1 MRPDEMLVGALAL
14 LLAALLV
21 RRVILALRTGE
32 VPLYRT
38 RLTRAEAGAAKFR
51 TLLALNALG
60 ALALVVI
67 GLDLL
72 LGLGLKG

>member
-1 MRPDEMLVGALAL
+1 MRPDELLVGALAL

-21 RRVILALRTGE
+21 RRVIVALRTGE
-32 VPLYRT
+32 VPLYRS
-38 RLTRAEAGAAKFR
+38 RLNRAEAGEAKFR

-60 ALALVVI
+60 ALALTVI

-72 LGLGLKG
+72 LGLDLKG

>member
-1 MRPDEMLVGALAL
+1 MISTEL
-14 LLAALLV
+14 L
-21 RRVILALRTGE
+21 E
-32 VPLYRT
+32 W
-38 RLTRAEAGAAKFR
+38 AGAAFGLAGA

-72 LGLGLKG
+72 LGLGLRG

>member
-21 RRVILALRTGE
+21 RRVIVALRSGE

-38 RLTRAEAGAAKFR
+38 RLTRAEAGETKFR

-60 ALALVVI
+60 ALALAII